1 MARLTLAADLSSIDR
16 IRSFLKSS
24 LSRLDPN
31 EEDFFKIEL
40 AVVEMCVNIARY
52 AFSGKAGKLTIE
64 IGIEGRTATLTISDG
79 GIPFDPRTIPKPDVA
94 RIMASGRGGGL
105 GIYLARTLTDRFD
118 YRREDGRNVLTLSKR
133 F

>member
-1 MARLTLAADLSSIDR
+1 MARLILAADLSSIDR

-52 AFSGKAGKLTIE
+52 AFPGKAGKLTIE
-64 IGIEGRTATLTISDG
+64 IGIEDRTATLTITDG
-79 GIPFDPRTIPKPDVA
+79 GIPFDPRSVPKPDVGHILA
-94 RIMASGRGGGL
+94 TGRTGGL
-105 GIYLARTLTDRFD
+105 GIYLARTLMDRFD